1 MRWCVFMMSRLLPSF
16 SWLTMMTMVCNLCLD
31 HNDHSDPPLLF
42 HLNNVGEKTMEPTT
56 GSYWPAR

>member
-1 MRWCVFMMSRLLPSF
+1 MVSVFLMRRLLPS
-16 SWLTMMTMVCNLCLD
+16 SSLLIMMIMVCNLCLD
-31 HNDHSDPPLLF
+31 HNDHADPLLLL